1 MDFSRCPTERYLQA
15 LELLYQIRNSKVQ
28 DLESAL
34 VYLRALVLAKLGDN
48 FSYLGQHEIALK
60 FYEQQLRTAKSGASK
75 LSTASAYHN
84 IGFCYYFINSYGT
97 SIEFQ
102 QRSQEI
108 LQGSEDNIEFKE
120 IECSTHLCIG
130 LNKHRLED
138 YGEAYDHYQKSLNI
152 ARKFSLQ
159 AKEAEAIIRFNS
171 LHGEKLGLESDDF
184 DKKEL
189 ETIMGD
195 LHYAIR
201 IIDKNPYLKVLGLRE
216 LAKIHEATD
225 FDISRKYYEDA
236 LEISLL
242 YKIWFSDAL
251 EDDIQ
256 RVLKKK
262 RELTEQEYTLE
273 EQDWYHENFPKIPEI
288 DREAID
294 SSGFK
299 AEFAIIT
306 ATSIELKAVVHLLEN
321 DPDNN
326 SLPCRVYTQH
336 GQYYLGRFGQYATV
350 VTQCRMGTRDER
362 SAGFVTQK
370 AIELW
375 DPKAIIMVGIAFGK
389 NPKDQKIADVLV
401 ATEIIDYE
409 VNRVGLDGIVDRGT
423 RPLSSRNFLSL
434 FEQAYEWQFH
444 RPDGSLCELIP
455 GPVLSGE
462 KLIDNAE
469 FKANLFQRFPHAKGG
484 EMEGIGFCHA
494 ANSLK
499 KPWILVKAIC
509 DWADG
514 KKNDKHQP
522 LAAAASVSL
531 VHYVLS
537 QRTLMNIFE

>member
-1 MDFSRCPTERYLQA
+1 MDSPYSNSAEINSIKTREMPSTQRDVERFVNLGKQDQYEGNYGKATERYLQA
-15 LELLYQIRNSKVQ
+15 LELLYQIRNCKVQ
-28 DLESAL
+28 GLESTLAS
-34 VYLRALVLAKLGDN
+34 LRALILAKLGDN

-60 FYEQQLRTAKSGASK
+60 YYEQQLRTANSGASK
-75 LSTASAYHN
+75 LSKASAYQN
-84 IGFCYYFINSYGT
+84 IGFYYYFMNSHGT

-108 LQGSEDNIEFKE
+108 LQGAEDNLEGAEDNLEFKE

-138 YGEAYDHYQKSLNI
+138 YVEANDHYQQSLNI
-152 ARKFSLQ
+152 ARKFGLQ

-171 LHGEKLGLESDDF
+171 LHGEKLGLESNDF
-184 DKKEL
+184 DKTEI

-236 LEISLL
+236 LETSLS

-251 EDDIQ
+251 ENDIQ
-256 RVLKKK
+256 RVLEKK
-262 RELTEQEYTLE
+262 RELTEQEYALD

-299 AEFAIIT
+299 AEFAVIT
-306 ATSIELKAVVHLLEN
+306 ATSIELKAVVHLLEE
-321 DPDNN
+321 DPDN
-326 SLPCRVYTQH
+326 SLLPCRVYTQH

-389 NPKDQKIADVLV
+389 SPKDQKIADVLV

-409 VNRVGLDGIVDRGT
+409 VNRVELDGIVDRGT
-423 RPLSSRNFLSL
+423 RP
-434 FEQAYEWQFH
+434 
-444 RPDGSLCELIP
+444 PD
-455 GPVLSGE
+455 
-462 KLIDNAE
+462 
-469 FKANLFQRFPHAKGG
+469 
-484 EMEGIGFCHA
+484 
-494 ANSLK
+494 
-499 KPWILVKAIC
+499 
-509 DWADG
+509 
-514 KKNDKHQP
+514 
-522 LAAAASVSL
+522 
-531 VHYVLS
+531 
-537 QRTLMNIFE
+537 